1 MLQMPTSMPSSCYE
15 PHGLSVELHSILWP
29 SQMAHHW
36 IHRITPLDFWNVSWW
51 CSLSGKFRMFGCL
64 QLESMGCPAYSYCCN
79 FWSPLAGIRN
89 LDPYV
94 VKMPGNTQH
103 IANSRNFIQPLSL
116 AAKMQQ
122 NRNRKHR
129 NLLVMNLGTLI
140 LVKFPI
146 QRKQEN
152 LHCHPQFLNSF
163 NYVFFMA
170 PENLQSSFARKR
182 QPSVSRSQHIDLP
195 SNWKWILRANHHRC
209 TMIHIYD
216 LATM

>member
-1 MLQMPTSMPSSCYE
+1 M
-15 PHGLSVELHSILWP
+15 
-29 SQMAHHW
+29 
-36 IHRITPLDFWNVSWW
+36 
-51 CSLSGKFRMFGCL
+51 
-64 QLESMGCPAYSYCCN
+64 
-79 FWSPLAGIRN
+79 
-89 LDPYV
+89 DPYV

-195 SNWKWILRANHHRC
+195 SNWKWILRANDHRY

-216 LATM
+216 LATCKYKLRVAVLNPKNKVLKLPLQAMLLYTGMEKDAGPDISVRDISLSNGASSRSILPSLAIWASRGWRMKSGGAQ

>member
-1 MLQMPTSMPSSCYE
+1 M
-15 PHGLSVELHSILWP
+15 
-29 SQMAHHW
+29 
-36 IHRITPLDFWNVSWW
+36 
-51 CSLSGKFRMFGCL
+51 
-64 QLESMGCPAYSYCCN
+64 
-79 FWSPLAGIRN
+79 
-89 LDPYV
+89 DPYV